1 MPPDTRVTANDH
13 TATAASWFAR
23 ASNLFLGAE
32 PRRRLRI
39 TQWSVAAL
47 VYASST
53 LVVKLALRPG
63 PAVAISYLWWCAF
76 LAILLIC
83 VYLALRTGWSE
94 RFADP
99 ALTTTQVIIG
109 VIGVAWAYV
118 LCGPARGMT
127 IYPLLLIFAFG
138 AFSLSWRRIMWLTV
152 LTLVS
157 LIATVAVLG
166 ATRPGGLLTPHDPAA
181 LRVDQLNV
189 LMIIVVLPAVSV
201 LAARLSSLRRKLRAQ
216 HTALAEAMEEV
227 QRLATQDNLTGLVN
241 RRYMEERLAEEQR
254 HSERHD
260 NPFSVIIID
269 IDNFK
274 GLNDTHGHAFG
285 DQVLQAFADRAMTTL
300 RASDLIARWGGDE
313 FLALLRDTSAA
324 QAQTIIQR
332 LLARMATIPHGSCP
346 PVTFS
351 AGVTENRPGE
361 SIEDVV
367 ARADAAM
374 YEAKESGSNR
384 VRMKP
389 PAPASVSGSS
399 TR

>member
-1 MPPDTRVTANDH
+1 MPPDNSVTVNVRAP
-13 TATAASWFAR
+13 TAASWSAR
-23 ASNLFLGAE
+23 ASDLFLSVE

-53 LVVKLALRPG
+53 PLVKIGLRPG
-63 PAVAISYLWWCAF
+63 YAIEISYIYWCAF
-76 LAILLIC
+76 LAILLIG
-83 VYLALRTGWSE
+83 VYFALRTGWSE

-99 ALTTTQVIIG
+99 ALTTTQMIIG
-109 VIGVAWAYV
+109 VIGVGWAYV

-157 LIATVAVLG
+157 LIAMVTALG
-166 ATRPGGLLTPHDPAA
+166 ATRPGGLLAPLDPEA
-181 LRVDQLNV
+181 LRLDQLNL

-201 LAARLSSLRRKLRAQ
+201 LAARLSSLRRKLRSQ

-254 HSERHD
+254 HSERHE
-260 NPFSVIIID
+260 NPFSVVIID
-269 IDNFK
+269 IDEFK
-274 GLNDTHGHAFG
+274 RLNDTHGHAFG
-285 DQVLQAFADRAMTTL
+285 DEVLQAFADRATSTL

-332 LLARMATIPHGSCP
+332 LLGEMSTIPHGSCP
-346 PVTFS
+346 PITFS

-361 SIEDVV
+361 AIEDIV
-367 ARADAAM
+367 ARADAGM
-374 YEAKESGSNR
+374 YEAKESGSNE
-384 VRMKP
+384 VRMKLAKRLP
-389 PAPASVSGSS
+389 DPEFFAQ
-399 TR
+399 

>member
-1 MPPDTRVTANDH
+1 MPPDNSVTVNGR
-13 TATAASWFAR
+13 TATVATWSAR
-23 ASNLFLGAE
+23 ASDLFLSAE

-53 LVVKLALRPG
+53 PVVKLGLRP
-63 PAVAISYLWWCAF
+63 AHAIEISYIYWCAF
-76 LAILLIC
+76 LAILLVC

-94 RFADP
+94 RFAAP
-99 ALTTTQVIIG
+99 ALTTTQMVIG
-109 VIGVAWAYV
+109 VIGVEWAYA

-138 AFSLSWRRIMWLTV
+138 AFSLSWRRIMWLTL

-166 ATRPGGLLTPHDPAA
+166 ATRPGGLLAPLDPAA
-181 LRVDQLNV
+181 LHVDQMNL

-201 LAARLSSLRRKLRAQ
+201 LAARLSSLRRKLRSQ
-216 HTALAEAMEEV
+216 HTALADVMEEV
-227 QRLATQDNLTGLVN
+227 QRLATQDNLTELVN

-254 HSERHD
+254 HSERHE
-260 NPFSVIIID
+260 NAFSVVIID
-269 IDNFK
+269 IDFFK
-274 GLNDTHGHAFG
+274 RLNDTHGHAFG
-285 DQVLQAFADRAMTTL
+285 DQVLRAFADRATTTL

-324 QAQTIIQR
+324 QALAIIQR
-332 LLARMATIPHGSCP
+332 LLAKMSTIPHGSCP
-346 PVTFS
+346 PITFS
-351 AGVTENRPGE
+351 AGITENRPGE
-361 SIEDVV
+361 KIEDVV

-374 YEAKESGSNR
+374 YEAKESGSNT
-384 VRMKP
+384 VRMKLAESP
-389 PAPASVSGSS
+389 PAPKSS
-399 TR
+399 TQ